1 MKAMYTY
8 IKLLIITAIFL
19 GCQNDIDIDTS
30 NNNTNN
36 SESVFTSKVKRTSM
50 FNGAFDDIL
59 DNSPCFA
66 IQYPVD
72 IIVNNNE
79 ITINNVTDLN
89 ILTSVDIIDI
99 SFPIIITN
107 YDYSET
113 TINNKDEFDSAVS
126 FCNALIDMNSGPLN
140 CIDFNYPIQL
150 FTSTDNQE
158 QNIFDIT
165 SNQELYFFIENLDN
179 STLYSFNYPI
189 EITENNSGS
198 IIIENDIALDTYID
212 ICN

>member
-72 IIVNNNE
+72 IIVNDNE

-189 EITENNSGS
+189 EITENNSDS